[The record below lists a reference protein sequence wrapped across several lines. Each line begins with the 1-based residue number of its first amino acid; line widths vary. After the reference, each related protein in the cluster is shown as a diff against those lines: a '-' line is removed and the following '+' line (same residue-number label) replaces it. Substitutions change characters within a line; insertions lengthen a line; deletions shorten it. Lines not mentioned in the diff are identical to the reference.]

1 MKGFSTADQDLQTA
15 LGQCF
20 WIGLN
25 GTTTKDPETQ
35 RIFESFLPGGII
47 LFQRNVESLE
57 QVRRLNSDLQKQAEI
72 PLLIAIDQE
81 GGTVERLHELIG
93 NIPPAMALAAAR
105 KRTLIERIHGSHAR
119 ILSHLGF
126 NVNFTPVLDL
136 ALTHANNGLGTRCFS
151 DDPKEVTQYAKAVI
165 RAHQSA
171 GLHVCG
177 KHFPGLGDT
186 RLDSHERLPTVTR
199 PWKTIERQDL
209 QPYKRLLDQL
219 PFVMVNH
226 ALYPEKNSTLPASL
240 SSEIVHDLLLKKWNY
255 SGLAI
260 SDDLNMG
267 AVSNMYN
274 LPQAAEHALRAGNHL
289 FLICR
294 PEGMAEAYRKL
305 LRASERDAKLAQ
317 AVYRNCSRIL
327 SFKIRANLQETSR
340 YNFRREIKKLKHFS
354 DRAAELAITPIR
366 GNSLKEIPDALTLYY
381 PRTVKYGPPTQL
393 PDVGCSVSEQ
403 LYSPGLNEQ
412 EARLLAAK
420 SRTNWNVVVTLNRGN
435 NPGQNVLVERLVK
448 MGKKIALVEAG
459 FPDSQVPDGVD
470 IVLASYWPAPA
481 AVEAALL
488 ALIGK
493 RKATGKL
500 PLQTAASLVS

>member
-1 MKGFSTADQDLQTA
+1 MTSGFSAANQDLQTA

-25 GTTTKDPETQ
+25 GTTKDPETQ

-72 PLLIAIDQE
+72 PLLVAIDQE

-105 KRTLIERIHGSHAR
+105 KRSLIERIHESHAR
-119 ILSHLGF
+119 ILRYLGF

-136 ALTHANNGLGTRCFS
+136 ALTNANNGLGTRCFS
-151 DDPKEVTQYAKAVI
+151 DDPKAVTQYAKAVI

-199 PWKTIERQDL
+199 PWKVIERQDL
-209 QPYKRLLDQL
+209 QPYKHLLDQL
-219 PFVMVNH
+219 SFVMVNH
-226 ALYPEKNSTLPASL
+226 ALYPEKNRTLPASL
-240 SSEIVHDLLLKKWNY
+240 SREIVHDLLLKKWNY

-289 FLICR
+289 FLICK
-294 PEGMAEAYRKL
+294 PEGVADAYRKL
-305 LRASERDAKLAQ
+305 LRVVERDAKLAQ
-317 AVYRNCSRIL
+317 AIYRNSSRIL
-327 SFKIRANLQETSR
+327 SFKIQATLTEAPR
-340 YNFRREIKKLKHFS
+340 YNLRKELRDLKHYS
-354 DRAAELAITPIR
+354 ARAAELAITRLR
-366 GNSLKEIPDALTLYY
+366 GNSVRPIPEALTLYY
-381 PRTVKYGPPTQL
+381 ARSVKYGATAQL
-393 PDVGCSVSEQ
+393 PDQ
-403 LYSPGLNEQ
+403 ITQRAYPPGLNEQ

-420 SRTNWNVVVTLNRGN
+420 SRTDWNVVVTLNRGN
-435 NPGQNVLVERLVK
+435 NPGQNVLVDQLVR
-448 MGKKIALVEAG
+448 MGKKIALVEGG
-459 FPDSQVPDGVD
+459 FPDPQVPDGVD
-470 IVLASYWPAPA
+470 VVLASYWPAPV

-488 ALIGK
+488 ALFGK

-500 PLQTAASLVS
+500 PLQSAASLVS